1 MCLICQAG
9 FKHCDARTSNTREQ
23 CGTQWIS
30 EVLVETKIDLNY
42 CQTMI
47 SDNFLYFVVKE
58 YKENY
63 YV

>member
-1 MCLICQAG
+1 MFNLEGGIQTLMR
-9 FKHCDARTSNTREQ
+9 ARV
-23 CGTQWIS
+23 TQERDTLWMI
-30 EVLVETKIDLNY
+30 EVLVETKIDLND

-47 SDNFLYFVVKE
+47 SDNFLYFVVNE

>member
-1 MCLICQAG
+1 MFNLEGGIQTLMR
-9 FKHCDARTSNTREQ
+9 ARVTQERE
-23 CGTQWIS
+23 TLWMI
-30 EVLVETKIDLNY
+30 EVLVETKIDSND

-47 SDNFLYFVVKE
+47 SDNFLYFVVNE

>member
-1 MCLICQAG
+1 MFNLEGGIQTLMRARVTQERETLWLI
-9 FKHCDARTSNTREQ
+9 
-23 CGTQWIS
+23 
-30 EVLVETKIDLNY
+30 EVLVETKIDLND

>member
-1 MCLICQAG
+1 VFNLEGGIQTLMR
-9 FKHCDARTSNTREQ
+9 ARVTQERE
-23 CGTQWIS
+23 TLWMI
-30 EVLVETKIDLNY
+30 EVFVETKIDLND

-47 SDNFLYFVVKE
+47 SDNFLYFVVNE

>member
-1 MCLICQAG
+1 MFNLEGGIQTLMR
-9 FKHCDARTSNTREQ
+9 ARVTQERE
-23 CGTQWIS
+23 TLWMI
-30 EVLVETKIDLNY
+30 EVLVETKIDLND

-47 SDNFLYFVVKE
+47 SDNFLYFVVNE

>member
-1 MCLICQAG
+1 VFNLEGGIQTLMR
-9 FKHCDARTSNTREQ
+9 ARVTQERE
-23 CGTQWIS
+23 TLWMI
-30 EVLVETKIDLNY
+30 EVLVETKIDSND

-47 SDNFLYFVVKE
+47 SDNFLYFVVNE

>member
-1 MCLICQAG
+1 MFNLQSGIQTLMRVRVAQG
-9 FKHCDARTSNTREQ
+9 SEGK
-23 CGTQWIS
+23 QWIS
-30 EVLVETKIDLNY
+30 RVLVETKIDLND

-63 YV
+63 V

>member
-1 MCLICQAG
+1 VFNLEGGIQTLMR
-9 FKHCDARTSNTREQ
+9 ARV
-23 CGTQWIS
+23 TQERDTLWMI
-30 EVLVETKIDLNY
+30 EVLVETKIDLND

-47 SDNFLYFVVKE
+47 SDNFLYFVVNE

>member
-1 MCLICQAG
+1 VFNLEGGIQTLMR
-9 FKHCDARTSNTREQ
+9 ARVTQERE
-23 CGTQWIS
+23 TLWMI
-30 EVLVETKIDLNY
+30 EVLVETKIDLND

-47 SDNFLYFVVKE
+47 SDNFLYFVVNE